1 MKQTIATGDTTPLYV
16 ADPAPTPALAVRF
29 HSAERDLQIV
39 YHATPRR
46 HSRAPALLIGA
57 VLAFVAGGISAP
69 LGFVV
74 LLCIVLL
81 AMLLQKGHADAPTD

>member
-1 MKQTIATGDTTPLYV
+1 MQHIASGLTERL
-16 ADPAPTPALAVRF
+16 DPRPAPALAVRF
-29 HSAERDLQIV
+29 HSADRDLQIV
-39 YHATPRR
+39 YRATPRR
-46 HSRAPALLIGA
+46 HSRGPALLLGA

-81 AMLLQKGHADAPTD
+81 AMLLQRGHADAPND